1 MNTIWFSQATSL
13 TDALLSDEIKL
24 TDIQT
29 GAALLDLRH
38 QQENAALGLLAKVAK
53 NLGPALYLNRE
64 LLLVVAT
71 GTIDTQQA
79 ASTIASVID
88 PEVRKAIRLG
98 RITGDSLLDQV
109 EELASKDLF
118 LTNKDGR
125 NLIDH
130 PEELLSVYAHT
141 PPAVISDTFAE
152 GVQIVLTQ
160 SASPGTM
167 ALGAYGASTE
177 SPTKVLMPKEAAS
190 IAAAGNMVCSPL
202 RFEGI
207 NLNARLAQAK
217 VVSPAEV
224 SILNVE
230 YDELTTEEDL
240 PGLSYVVRWKLADG
254 ELRIDDIQANV
265 KNQEITVTA
274 TFLEGHEFT
283 CMVKVEEN
291 QLPALE
297 SGLNKVSGV
306 SLDAIG
312 PKLVRLTSQSDKASL
327 RKLVSRLELLLHD
340 LDLNREPNSLQDAI
354 RPRTVEWN
362 SSIPSESVL
371 FGQECRYL
379 KDWLDN

>member
-1 MNTIWFSQATSL
+1 
-13 TDALLSDEIKL
+13 
-24 TDIQT
+24 
-29 GAALLDLRH
+29 
-38 QQENAALGLLAKVAK
+38 
-53 NLGPALYLNRE
+53 
-64 LLLVVAT
+64 
-71 GTIDTQQA
+71 
-79 ASTIASVID
+79 
-88 PEVRKAIRLG
+88 
-98 RITGDSLLDQV
+98 
-109 EELASKDLF
+109 
-118 LTNKDGR
+118 
-125 NLIDH
+125 
-130 PEELLSVYAHT
+130 
-141 PPAVISDTFAE
+141 
-152 GVQIVLTQ
+152 
-160 SASPGTM
+160 
-167 ALGAYGASTE
+167 
-177 SPTKVLMPKEAAS
+177 
-190 IAAAGNMVCSPL
+190 MVCSPL

-265 KNQEITVTA
+265 KNQEVTVTA
-274 TFLEGHEFT
+274 IFLEGHEFT

-297 SGLNKVSGV
+297 SGLNKVSGI